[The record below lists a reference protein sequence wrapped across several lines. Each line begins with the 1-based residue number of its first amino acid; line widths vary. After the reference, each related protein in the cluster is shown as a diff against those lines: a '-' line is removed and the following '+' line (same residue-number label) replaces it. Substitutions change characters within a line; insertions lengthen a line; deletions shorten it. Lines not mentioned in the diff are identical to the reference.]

1 MKLEYLASRGNRV
14 FVINADITGNILQC
28 NVLFVSENVP
38 HRNTISAS
46 GRSFTVELPEEC
58 TMKPV
63 PTLLTGDV
71 ELAIVD

>member
-28 NVLFVSENVP
+28 NVLFVSEEVPARNVV
-38 HRNTISAS
+38 SAS
-46 GRSFTVELPEEC
+46 SRSFTVELPEEC
-58 TMKPV
+58 VMKPV

-71 ELAIVD
+71 ELMIVS